1 MESEPMMQVVNQY
14 TFAPG
19 QCRICG
25 GAKVPAID
33 TGLEMDGQGF
43 DGRLYFCHDC
53 VTSMYSMISGTLGS
67 PGMVPSHRFAELQG
81 RAELAEQQ
89 ARDYR
94 EALDAVRGDTPI
106 GQEFR
111 RVADILSRMADS
123 EDAGPDP
130 AEEPATPSSTAAPDL
145 ASLPPHPSD
154 EELEAAKANT
164 SVPEVPSAEEQ
175 AALAA
180 AHREADRA
188 QRGDQRVD
196 PGADLAVAPPVAT
209 AIDPNDPEAA
219 RLRDDQTAR
228 FEDQQA
234 RADKAQ
240 AELDAVQRQVID
252 DEAARQ
258 SPAGPPVDEGTV
270 PADVAVDPT
279 DGRVGTPVSSP
290 ADDAVVPSS
299 IQPPDVLGGG
309 AVPPPEPTMPASP
322 ADLARV
328 PVPPLPGAFA
338 GGVNADNADAKQV
351 DPGEPAETVDEAP
364 EPELKRLTPDEAAA
378 LNESMTADEP
388 ATVPTGDADPGETVP
403 FPAPAADS
411 VEPADEAPPVP
422 ADDDATPAPVSDG
435 TDESSPAEVAADDP
449 AAPGEEPAPAAP
461 TTKRSRRATS

>member
-1 MESEPMMQVVNQY
+1 MMQVVNQY

-175 AALAA
+175 AALVA
-180 AHREADRA
+180 AHRR
-188 QRGDQRVD
+188 RIGRS
-196 PGADLAVAPPVAT
+196 GAISAP
-209 AIDPNDPEAA
+209 I
-219 RLRDDQTAR
+219 R
-228 FEDQQA
+228 
-234 RADKAQ
+234 
-240 AELDAVQRQVID
+240 
-252 DEAARQ
+252 
-258 SPAGPPVDEGTV
+258 
-270 PADVAVDPT
+270 
-279 DGRVGTPVSSP
+279 
-290 ADDAVVPSS
+290 
-299 IQPPDVLGGG
+299 
-309 AVPPPEPTMPASP
+309 
-322 ADLARV
+322 
-328 PVPPLPGAFA
+328 
-338 GGVNADNADAKQV
+338 
-351 DPGEPAETVDEAP
+351 
-364 EPELKRLTPDEAAA
+364 
-378 LNESMTADEP
+378 
-388 ATVPTGDADPGETVP
+388 
-403 FPAPAADS
+403 
-411 VEPADEAPPVP
+411 
-422 ADDDATPAPVSDG
+422 
-435 TDESSPAEVAADDP
+435 
-449 AAPGEEPAPAAP
+449 AP
-461 TTKRSRRATS
+461 TSPSPLRSRRRSTRTTRRRPACATTRRPGSRTSRPGPTRRRPSSTLCSAR